1 MNLFSPSF
9 ILHGESYNDDF
20 VLFVKEKV
28 IELIIENSL
37 VFSESS
43 LVIRLSTGV
52 DFINKMIYLIL

>member
-1 MNLFSPSF
+1 MNLFSPNF
-9 ILHGESYNDDF
+9 ILHGESCNDDF